1 MICIQQMK
9 YARLAHLPCWTDNK
23 LYLVHR
29 HLSPRI
35 IPHPM
40 SWKEMG
46 LVGCRKQECPCLN
59 QTAGRRNID
68 TQVLLVRFTS
78 CVRFFPRRASEHI
91 CTTRS
96 ACKHMAPRLLQINV
110 AATNICA
117 CQVNGK
123 RCSDK
128 CRHTHTHKHTQTH
141 TNTHTRTCTPEWQI
155 VCAILCLRSYV
166 HCKANSCSS
175 KSNSSN
181 RLCECVAW
189 CVCALVR
196 MCVSVCV
203 CVSSCIPNTHALLQ
217 DSE

>member
-110 AATNICA
+110 AATNICV

-128 CRHTHTHKHTQTH
+128 CRHTHTHTHTHKHTHTH
-141 TNTHTRTCTPEWQI
+141 VYAGVTDCMRNLVFAFVCTLQ
-155 VCAILCLRSYV
+155 
-166 HCKANSCSS
+166 S
-175 KSNSSN
+175 KF
-181 RLCECVAW
+181 L
-189 CVCALVR
+189 
-196 MCVSVCV
+196 
-203 CVSSCIPNTHALLQ
+203 
-217 DSE
+217 